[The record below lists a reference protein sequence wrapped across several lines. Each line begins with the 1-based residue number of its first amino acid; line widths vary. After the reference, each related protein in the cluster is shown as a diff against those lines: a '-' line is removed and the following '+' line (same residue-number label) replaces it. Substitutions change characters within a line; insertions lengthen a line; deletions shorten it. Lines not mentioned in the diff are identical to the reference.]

1 MPPHASGLRHLFPYP
16 HAQAVDKGGYQQE
29 LPDIWLTDG
38 NPWEVKRSEIK
49 YEICFGGK
57 TEKKNGVT
65 VWLPNQKVG
74 HVVGGGGGD
83 GPHRMSGEAK
93 QGLKQ

>member
-1 MPPHASGLRHLFPYP
+1 MVPPHASGLRHLFPLP

-74 HVVGGGGGD
+74 HVVRGGGD

>member
-1 MPPHASGLRHLFPYP
+1 MKVIPDVSLPLY

-74 HVVGGGGGD
+74 HVVRGGGD
-83 GPHRMSGEAK
+83 GPQRMSGEAK